1 MRFFSF
7 FTNAFKHFSLE
18 YALSSLKSLDFK
30 AVELWCKGQHVTP
43 YDSEV
48 QLAMIKDMITSR
60 GFEVSALS
68 AHLDYITSNR
78 ELREENIRKFERVIS
93 MAEIFD
99 VGLVVTASG
108 YLHGKAPS
116 KEMETRF
123 LDALER
129 LAGCAEDNNVTIALE
144 PEPEKFLRTPSQ
156 VVRYIEAT
164 GSDAVKTV
172 CDLSH
177 AIALNM
183 TPMEFISEMQD
194 YLVHVHVDDALYG
207 EHPHRHLIPGEG
219 DVDYRSVFT
228 FLEDIKYGGWLSIE
242 LNQHTQYPR
251 QAAEKALNY
260 LKEVLG

>member
-1 MRFFSF
+1 MKYYSF

-18 YALSSLKSLDFK
+18 YALDHLSSLNLR

-43 YDSEV
+43 YDCEEQV
-48 QLAMIKDMITSR
+48 RRVREMIASR
-60 GFEVSALS
+60 SMEVSALS

-93 MAEIFD
+93 LARLFD
-99 VGLVVTASG
+99 VRLVVTASG
-108 YLHGKAPS
+108 YLHGKPPS
-116 KEMETRF
+116 REMERRF

-129 LAGCAEDNNVTIALE
+129 LAGHAEDSRVTIALE
-144 PEPEKFLRTPSQ
+144 PEPEKFLRTPEQAVS
-156 VVRYIEAT
+156 YIQAV

-183 TPMEFISEMQD
+183 TPMEFISKMQE
-194 YLVHVHVDDALYG
+194 YLVHVHVDDARYG

-219 DVDYRSVFT
+219 DVNYRELFRY
-228 FLEDIKYGGWLSIE
+228 LEDIGYEGWLSLE

-251 QAAEKALNY
+251 QAAEEAMRFL
-260 LKEVLG
+260 EGVLR